1 MSFIIITIEEILE
14 TDIASTVISSTFF
27 FIPFDLLTNKQL
39 SSLLQF
45 WFTFPRY
52 TNK

>member
-1 MSFIIITIEEILE
+1 MSFKIITTEQILE
-14 TDIASTVISSTFF
+14 PDIASTLISSVFF

-45 WFTFPRY
+45 WFTFPHY